1 MKIVEIDLL
10 IVCIGLLLLYIIKII
25 YFIFY
30 IRLVFLF
37 EVKFKLELV

>member
-10 IVCIGLLLLYIIKII
+10 IVRIGLLLLNIIKII

>member
-10 IVCIGLLLLYIIKII
+10 IVRIGLLLLYIIKII